1 MVGLFEGSFFCGGR
15 GINLTPPSYFKKNFS
30 NIDITLYIK
39 LSNNLFKVSWKWKS
53 AADIIC
59 YELTSLVSLWQENVK
74 NWKNW
79 LKSMKISN
87 IEREIIYIFWT
98 TWGISIKFSGKVWLI
113 IILKLTK
120 KQGFT
125 FHLEDT
131 FFEKPLV
138 CVSVCV
144 WVCVCVGGGG
154 GGQTDLPAVLGL
166 RFVYNFRLTP
176 IWIWNKHKECKE
188 TNVRNEKIHLSN
200 THDIMKKSET

>member
-131 FFEKPLV
+131 FFEKPQV

-144 WVCVCVGGGG
+144 WVCVWGVGGG
-154 GGQTDLPAVLGL
+154 V
-166 RFVYNFRLTP
+166 VVVKLTSQP
-176 IWIWNKHKECKE
+176 F
-188 TNVRNEKIHLSN
+188 
-200 THDIMKKSET
+200 